1 MKYILV
7 TNEDKKMLERIFG
20 VTRQTVYNALYYKG
34 DSEILRKI
42 RNVALTQYGGRV
54 IRVMDVT
61 NWQPNCETRF
71 EHDQEGVKTVI
82 STFSNDVRLVLDCHE
97 NTAVITRGDEELRRY
112 WNVRGSAWGNI
123 LYAAE
128 QLSVAN

>member
-7 TNEDKKMLERIFG
+7 TNDDKKMLERIFG

-71 EHDQEGVKTVI
+71 EHDQEGVKAVI
-82 STFSNDVRLVLDCHE
+82 STFSNDVRLVLDCH
-97 NTAVITRGDEELRRY
+97 NDTAVITKGEEEIRRY
-112 WNVRGSAWGNI
+112 WNVTIAGWGNV
-123 LYAAE
+123 LLAAA
-128 QLSVAN
+128 QISIN